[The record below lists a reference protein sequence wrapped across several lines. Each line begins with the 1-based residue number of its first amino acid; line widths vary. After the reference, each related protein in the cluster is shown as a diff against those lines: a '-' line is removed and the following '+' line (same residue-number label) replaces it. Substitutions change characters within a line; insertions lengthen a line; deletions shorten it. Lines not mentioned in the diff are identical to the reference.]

1 MRVAVVG
8 AGPAGLYAADYLSFD
23 QDGSTQVDL
32 FERLPAPFG
41 LLRYGVA
48 PDHLNIK
55 AAGRALM
62 EVLQR
67 DGVQL
72 LAGVAVGEDVTVA
85 ELREHYDA
93 VIYAVGASDDRR
105 IGIPGEDL
113 PGSISATSF
122 VNWYNGHPE
131 ASGYDLSDAHLVA
144 VVGVGNVA
152 LDVAR
157 MLLKDAEDLSPTD
170 VPEPVLEAL
179 RRSSVT
185 DVHVL
190 GRRGPQHAKFTFK
203 ELREL
208 GELPGTD
215 VVVNAGS
222 IPSEVPADATPA
234 TKRNLK
240 ILREWA
246 AREPSASGRRLHLH
260 FGARPAEVLGTGRV
274 TGLRLERTDSEGVP
288 TGATWELPVD
298 RVFRSVGYRSTG
310 LPGVPFDDATC
321 TIPTESSRVVRD
333 GVAAAGEY
341 AVGWIKRGP
350 TGILGSNRAD
360 AEDAVVSLR
369 ADQHELIAARTG
381 AVDGVA
387 DLLRRRG
394 VRVIDTAGWSAI
406 LEAEELH
413 GVPHGRGRVKIH
425 DWETLLGLG
434 LGRKPDHSPAR

>member
-32 FERLPAPFG
+32 IERLPAPFG

-62 EVLQR
+62 EVLER
-67 DGVQL
+67 DGVEL
-72 LAGVAVGEDVTVA
+72 LAGVEVGKDVTVE
-85 ELREHYDA
+85 ELRDHYDA

-113 PGSISATSF
+113 PGSISATAF

-131 ASGYDLSDAHLVA
+131 ASSYDLSDARVVA

-157 MLLKDAEDLSPTD
+157 MLLKDPEALSATD
-170 VPEPVLEAL
+170 VPGPVLDVL
-179 RRSSVT
+179 RASGVT
-185 DVHVL
+185 DVHLL
-190 GRRGPQHAKFTFK
+190 GRRGPQHAKFTYK

-208 GELPGTD
+208 GELPGTG
-215 VVVNAGS
+215 VVLDEGALPG
-222 IPSEVPADATPA
+222 ELPADAAPPV
-234 TKRNLK
+234 KRNLK
-240 ILREWA
+240 LLTEWA
-246 AREPSASGRRLHLH
+246 TREPSACERRLHLH
-260 FGARPAEVLGTGRV
+260 FGARPSEVLGTDHV
-274 TGLRLERTDSEGVP
+274 TGLRLEGTDGEGIP
-288 TGATWELPVD
+288 TGTSWELPVD

-310 LPGVPFDDATC
+310 LPGVPFDEATC
-321 TIPTESSRVVRD
+321 TIPTSSSRVLRD
-333 GVAAAGEY
+333 GTASAGEY

-350 TGILGSNRAD
+350 VGVLGTNRSD
-360 AEDAVVSLR
+360 AEDAVASLR
-369 ADQHELIAARTG
+369 ADHLG
-381 AVDGVA
+381 AKGGPGVA
-387 DLLRRRG
+387 GLLRERG
-394 VRVIDTAGWSAI
+394 VQVVDTAGWAAI
-406 LEAEELH
+406 LEAEEVH

-425 DWETLLGLG
+425 DWETLLQIGL
-434 LGRKPDHSPAR
+434 RQE

>member
-23 QDGSTQVDL
+23 QDGSTHVDL
-32 FERLPAPFG
+32 IERLPTPFG

-67 DGVQL
+67 DGVEL
-72 LAGVAVGEDVTVA
+72 LAGVEVGKDVTVD
-85 ELREHYDA
+85 ELRECYDA

-131 ASGYDLSDAHLVA
+131 ATSYHLADARVIA

-157 MLLKDAEDLSPTD
+157 MLLKDPEALSPTD
-170 VPEPVLEAL
+170 VPAPVLEEL

-185 DVHVL
+185 DVHLL
-190 GRRGPQHAKFTFK
+190 GRRGPQHAKFTYK

-208 GELPGTD
+208 GELPGVG
-215 VVVNAGS
+215 VVLDEDA
-222 IPSEVPADATPA
+222 IPDEPPSDASPP

-240 ILREWA
+240 LLMEWA
-246 AREPSASGRRLHLH
+246 SRAPSETGRRLHLH
-260 FGARPAEVLGTGRV
+260 FGARPAEVLGTDRV
-274 TGLRLERTDSEGVP
+274 TGLRLEGTDSEGVP
-288 TGATWELPVD
+288 TGTTWELPVD
-298 RVFRSVGYRSTG
+298 RVFRSVGYRSAG
-310 LPGVPFDDATC
+310 LPGVPFDDASC
-321 TIPTESSRVVRD
+321 TIPTDASRVVRD
-333 GVAAAGEY
+333 GTPAPGEY

-350 TGILGSNRAD
+350 VGILGTNRSD
-360 AEDAVVSLR
+360 AEDAVARLR
-369 ADQHELIAARTG
+369 EDQEQLVAGRTRAPDGIAG
-381 AVDGVA
+381 
-387 DLLRRRG
+387 LLRERG
-394 VRVIDTAGWSAI
+394 VQFVDTGGWSAI
-406 LEAEELH
+406 LAAEEVH

-425 DWETLLGLG
+425 DWETLLQIGLG
-434 LGRKPDHSPAR
+434 QRSGQS